1 MGAIALQQTQTREQ
15 PLPSMADWMH
25 SYLRNVGS
33 HRLLTA
39 QEELTLGKR
48 ITEGDSDARRHLVEA
63 NLRLV
68 VSVARRYVGSGM
80 DLEDLIQEGNIGLI
94 AAAERYDYR
103 RGFRFSTYAM
113 AWITQAI
120 SRAVDHHGRPIRLP
134 AQAALEMRRINR
146 AATAFRQELDREPS
160 EEELAARTEM
170 SVDRVR
176 QLLQVGMAPLSLD
189 AAVGEDDEG
198 VLSDLVEDRT
208 AENPSSGADRLALG
222 EQVSAL
228 LDVLTPK
235 EQSVIRLRYGLD
247 ATEELTLQEVA
258 SRLGLSREGVRRIE
272 ARALAKMR
280 TSRSARR
287 SLAA

>member
-1 MGAIALQQTQTREQ
+1 MT
-15 PLPSMADWMH
+15 
-25 SYLRNVGS
+25 
-33 HRLLTA
+33 
-39 QEELTLGKR
+39 
-48 ITEGDSDARRHLVEA
+48 
-63 NLRLV
+63 
-68 VSVARRYVGSGM
+68 
-80 DLEDLIQEGNIGLI
+80 
-94 AAAERYDYR
+94 
-103 RGFRFSTYAM
+103 
-113 AWITQAI
+113 
-120 SRAVDHHGRPIRLP
+120 
-134 AQAALEMRRINR
+134 
-146 AATAFRQELDREPS
+146 
-160 EEELAARTEM
+160 
-170 SVDRVR
+170 
-176 QLLQVGMAPLSLD
+176 PLSLD

-235 EQSVIRLRYGLD
+235 EQAVIRLRYGLD

>member
-1 MGAIALQQTQTREQ
+1 MAATALQQTQQRDQST
-15 PLPSMADWMH
+15 PTIADWMH

-48 ITEGDSDARRHLVEA
+48 IREGDADARRRLVEA

-134 AQAALEMRRINR
+134 AQAALEMRRLNR

-170 SVDRVR
+170 TVDRVR
-176 QLLQVGMAPLSLD
+176 QLLQVGMTPLSLD

-208 AENPSSGADRLALG
+208 AENPSSGADRLALD

-235 EQSVIRLRYGLD
+235 EQDVIRLRYGLD
-247 ATEELTLQEVA
+247 STEELTLQEVA
-258 SRLGLSREGVRRIE
+258 TRLGLSREGVRRIE

-280 TSRSARR
+280 TCRQARR

>member
-1 MGAIALQQTQTREQ
+1 
-15 PLPSMADWMH
+15 MADWMH

-39 QEELTLGKR
+39 AEELSLGKR
-48 ITEGDSDARRHLVEA
+48 ITEGDSIARRKLVEA

-222 EQVSAL
+222 EQVSSLMDA
-228 LDVLTPK
+228 LTPK
-235 EQSVIRLRYGLD
+235 EQAVIRLRYGLD
-247 ATEELTLQEVA
+247 STEELTLQEVA
-258 SRLGLSREGVRRIE
+258 TRLGLSREGVRRIE